1 MTLLKERDILTHR
14 EAAKSGRSWA
24 LNARSGWQPG
34 APLSKEAL
42 ASETDWVSIDL
53 EFNDPRSVMDTI
65 TEMITAGRRDV
76 ALGRLVEGHLN
87 ALQLM
92 HRYGNGIQ
100 QEQARTAGRDG
111 RTYGVWNA
119 DHRDNPLRTHEN
131 RLRGAKAFASGA
143 GLLTHAIVTT
153 EADDPRHV
161 QMWVVE
167 LDDISNNIDK
177 LWWNP
182 VGMQRSETHI
192 VSFDER
198 APAPAERL
206 GRPGDYQ
213 TQPDFSGGALRFAA
227 VQAGGVAGLY
237 DAMVEEIVAR
247 ERGSHPL
254 QRRRIA
260 EGYVIAQAAINAV
273 TSTAR
278 KYSIEDKLLLPRV
291 DAARHAVLEAA
302 ESMLSLVQRA
312 VGVQGLIH
320 PHPIATR
327 VTDLMT
333 YIRQPNPDGSADN
346 VAEAVLKG
354 GLRPGIEA

>member
-1 MTLLKERDILTHR
+1 MSLLKERDILP
-14 EAAKSGRSWA
+14 GRTTGPWVQGGE
-24 LNARSGWQPG
+24 RTWEPG
-34 APLSKEAL
+34 TELTKEAL
-42 ASETDWVSIDL
+42 ASETDWVHIDL

-65 TEMITAGRRDV
+65 IEMITVGRRDV
-76 ALGRLVEGHLN
+76 ALGRLVEGHVN

-92 HRYGNGIQ
+92 RRYGNGVQ
-100 QEQARTAGRDG
+100 QEQARTAGRDA
-111 RTYGVWNA
+111 RVYGVWNA
-119 DHRDNPLRTHEN
+119 DHRDNPLRRFED
-131 RLRGAKAFASGA
+131 RLRGAKAYASGA
-143 GLLTHAIVTT
+143 GLLTHAVVTT
-153 EADDPRHV
+153 QADDPEHV
-161 QMWVVE
+161 QMWIVE
-167 LDDISNNIDK
+167 LDDYTSTTDR

-198 APAPAERL
+198 APAKSERL

-237 DAMVEEIVAR
+237 DMMVDDLTAR
-247 ERGSHPL
+247 GRADAPL

-273 TSTAR
+273 CSTAR
-278 KYSIEDKLLLPRV
+278 RYDIEDELLLPRV

-312 VGVQGLIH
+312 VGLSGLMH

-346 VAEAVLKG
+346 IAEAVIHK
-354 GLRPGIEA
+354 GLRPGIEAG